1 MFSYSC
7 SVVSDS
13 PAVGQ
18 NADRPRGQ
26 IILHV
31 LEGQLRGKCRVEV
44 GKKCSTSPSL
54 GSVDMNLRI
63 G

>member
-1 MFSYSC
+1 MLAYSC
-7 SVVSDS
+7 SVVNNSL
-13 PAVGQ
+13 AVGK

-31 LEGQLRGKCRVEV
+31 LECQLRRECRVVV
-44 GKKCSTSPSL
+44 GEKCSTSPSL
-54 GSVDMNLRI
+54 GSEDMNLRI